1 MGRKTSCAPF
11 RRTIVI
17 GGKQTLPLQEEWPRQ
32 KSGMRDVF
40 KTVNARRK
48 DDDGK
53 WWVAYWLRD
62 GYMWATVIASAAA
75 ELDAA
80 QETAAAKT
88 AALTAVLAVKS
99 VEPTCPV
106 RAALRT
112 WEARTGLAKK
122 QVSALLRCDAGSL
135 SRWRN
140 GLLGEIEDARISQL
154 VQRVSEP
161 ALALGVG
168 PFIARVGSLT
178 TFPE

>member
-1 MGRKTSCAPF
+1 
-11 RRTIVI
+11 VI

-53 WWVAYWLRD
+53 WWVAAWLRD

-135 SRWRN
+135 N
-140 GLLGEIEDARISQL
+140 DAR
-154 VQRVSEP
+154 R
-161 ALALGVG
+161 
-168 PFIARVGSLT
+168 LT
-178 TFPE
+178 TRRGRDSVGDRNEMRLMRCHATAYHAGGHAVS

>member
-1 MGRKTSCAPF
+1 MGIGSHPF

-17 GGKQTLPLQEEWPRQ
+17 GGKQTLPLHEFLPRWRARTHD
-32 KSGMRDVF
+32 GF

-53 WWVAYWLRD
+53 WWVAAWHGD

-112 WEARTGLAKK
+112 
-122 QVSALLRCDAGSL
+122 
-135 SRWRN
+135 
-140 GLLGEIEDARISQL
+140 
-154 VQRVSEP
+154 
-161 ALALGVG
+161 
-168 PFIARVGSLT
+168 
-178 TFPE
+178 